1 MKYIVFIISSI
12 LYLAEAD
19 TVGVDLNAWAD
30 AKVESDVVPINELE
44 EPVTQTDEVNPAD
57 TIVDDTITPQEYTP
71 PVQSQSNI
79 DPDLVQEIIQ
89 ETKRQKAK
97 MHHLSTATP
106 PEACPKI
113 IESAPVKSQNSQLSM
128 QSIWNRMSAFV
139 QPIWRFAQDF
149 PLQLL
154 LLLSLF
160 ALVLYALIF
169 APMMK
174 RVRKESE
181 NDEIDLSRHVVRKI
195 ESKPEGKI
203 LSSSQYS
210 TLKGQLNEGYLYK
223 KEAILLAKDL
233 SQEDKDRELVML
245 DWKFNQILNFAL
257 PKLESDEGRE
267 FREGIE
273 ELMQEKE
280 SRETV
285 RAFFRDLIQQKGI
298 DPDLKR
304 FIESAV
310 G

>member
-1 MKYIVFIISSI
+1 MKYILFIFMLI
-12 LYLAEAD
+12 LYALRAD

-30 AKVESDVVPINELE
+30 AKVESDVVPISELDE
-44 EPVTQTDEVNPAD
+44 TVTQTDKIIPAD
-57 TIVDDTITPQEYTP
+57 TIVDATITPQEYIS
-71 PVQSQSNI
+71 PVQSRSNI
-79 DPDLVQEIIQ
+79 DPEVVQEIIQ

-97 MHHLSTATP
+97 MHHSSTTTP
-106 PEACPKI
+106 PETRPKF
-113 IESAPVKSQNSQLSM
+113 IESAPVKSQSGQLSM
-128 QSIWNRMSAFV
+128 QSIWGQITAFV

-160 ALVLYALIF
+160 ALGLYALIF

-174 RVRKESE
+174 RVRIENES
-181 NDEIDLSRHVVRKI
+181 DEIDLSRHVVRKI

-203 LSSSQYS
+203 LSNTQFSA
-210 TLKGQLNEGYLYK
+210 LKGQLNEVYLYK
-223 KEAILLAKDL
+223 KESILMNKDL

-257 PKLESDEGRE
+257 PKLESEEGRE

-285 RAFFRDLIQQKGI
+285 RAFLRDLIQDQDI
-298 DPDLKR
+298 DPELKQFLR
-304 FIESAV
+304 NSLK
-310 G
+310 